1 MAESGSS
8 SSGRESTTH
17 SKRRDLIELAISY
30 GLILLVIWTPRP
42 WQRHLWWIAAAA
54 IAIIACASF
63 DGLKVMGVTTTNFL
77 RSLWVTGAA
86 LLLAALAI
94 FIAVELNTLHLP
106 GPPATGLGR
115 WGGLPPGPILF
126 IETYWVYAL
135 WACVQQFLLLG
146 FFLPRFLRLM
156 PGANSAAILAA
167 SLFAFAHL
175 PNPIL
180 TPITLIWGLV
190 ACLLF
195 LHYRNLY
202 PLAMAHAIV
211 GISIAISI
219 PGPVDHN
226 MRVGLGYLTYHQ
238 HTHNP
243 PRLLKP

>member
-1 MAESGSS
+1 MAESGAS
-8 SSGRESTTH
+8 SSGRESAAH
-17 SKRRDLIELAISY
+17 SKRRDLIELIIAY

-42 WQRHLWWIAAAA
+42 WQRHLWWIAALV
-54 IAIIACASF
+54 IAIMAYASF
-63 DGLKVMGVTTTNFL
+63 DSLKAMGLTTANFF

-86 LLLAALAI
+86 LLVAALAI
-94 FIAVELNTLHLP
+94 FIAVELHTLHLP
-106 GPPATGLGR
+106 SGL
-115 WGGLPPGPILF
+115 ILF
-126 IETYWVYAL
+126 IKIYWEYAL

-167 SLFAFAHL
+167 CLFAFAHL

-211 GISIAISI
+211 GISIAISV

-226 MRVGLGYLTYHQ
+226 MRVGLGYLTYRQ

-243 PRLLKP
+243 PQLLKP

>member
-8 SSGRESTTH
+8 SSSRENASH
-17 SKRRDLIELAISY
+17 SKLRDLIELAIAY
-30 GLILLVIWTPRP
+30 GLILLVIWTPRD
-42 WQRHLWWIAAAA
+42 WQRHLWWIAAAV

-63 DGLKVMGVTTTNFL
+63 DGLKAMGLTTTSFF

-86 LLLAALAI
+86 LLLAAMAI
-94 FIAVELNTLHLP
+94 LVAVELHTLHLP
-106 GPPATGLGR
+106 H
-115 WGGLPPGPILF
+115 GPILF
-126 IETYWVYAL
+126 IETYWEYAL

-167 SLFAFAHL
+167 CLFAFAHL

-211 GISIAISI
+211 GISIAISV
-219 PGPVDHN
+219 PGRVDHN
-226 MRVGLGYLTYHQ
+226 MHVGLGYLTYRQ
-238 HTHNP
+238 HPHNP
-243 PRLLKP
+243 PRLPQP

>member
-8 SSGRESTTH
+8 SSGRKNAAH
-17 SKRRDLIELAISY
+17 SIRRDLVELAIAY
-30 GLILLVIWTPRP
+30 GLILLVIWTPRT
-42 WQRHLWWIAAAA
+42 WQRHLWWITAAV
-54 IAIIACASF
+54 IGIIACISF
-63 DGLKVMGVTTTNFL
+63 DSLKAMGLTTVNFF

-86 LLLAALAI
+86 LLVAALAL
-94 FIAVELNTLHLP
+94 FIAVELHTLHLP
-106 GPPATGLGR
+106 S
-115 WGGLPPGPILF
+115 GPILF
-126 IETYWVYAL
+126 IKIYWEYAL

-156 PGANSAAILAA
+156 PGTNSAAILAA
-167 SLFAFAHL
+167 CLFAFAHL

-211 GISIAISI
+211 GISIAITI

-226 MRVGLGYLTYHQ
+226 MRVGLGYLTYRQ

-243 PRLLKP
+243 PRLPQP

>member
-8 SSGRESTTH
+8 SSGGENAAH
-17 SKRRDLIELAISY
+17 SKRRDLIELAIAY

-63 DGLKVMGVTTTNFL
+63 DGLKAMGLTTTNFF
-77 RSLWVTGAA
+77 RSLWVLGAA
-86 LLLAALAI
+86 LLVAALAI
-94 FIAVELNTLHLP
+94 FAAIELHTQHLP
-106 GPPATGLGR
+106 EGGPLA
-115 WGGLPPGPILF
+115 F
-126 IETYWVYAL
+126 IKIYWEYAL

-156 PGANSAAILAA
+156 PGTNSAAILAA
-167 SLFAFAHL
+167 CLFALAHL

-195 LHYRNLY
+195 LHYHNLY

-211 GISIAISI
+211 GISIAISV
-219 PGPVDHN
+219 PAPVDHN
-226 MRVGLGYLTYHQ
+226 MRVGLGYLTYRQ

-243 PRLLKP
+243 ARLQQP